1 MKSNKTFAN
10 LKDQITS
17 GNKSIETYEQQMNH
31 LRDKQDKLENEIYN
45 QIQKVINSIVMLL
58 LFFLADHW
66 FLKIHLE
73 LAFQLLLMQGP

>member
-45 QIQKVINSIVMLL
+45 QIQKYSIL
-58 LFFLADHW
+58 
-66 FLKIHLE
+66 
-73 LAFQLLLMQGP
+73 